1 MDVIINNNKINKG
14 DANCIP
20 FVLNAYK
27 TMNNIYINDEQ
38 SLYKQYQQFVNN
50 IDYYSNLEKELQ
62 SLTDDE
68 VNELINFQPYID
80 SNNALN
86 MLVQAELLNLVRTKI
101 NSNPD
106 TINKVVDSIK
116 LFKSNKN
123 KEQQEFQEYIRHY
136 SDMTYKDYLRLKQQ
150 QNESK

>member
-1 MDVIINNNKINKG
+1 
-14 DANCIP
+14 
-20 FVLNAYK
+20 
-27 TMNNIYINDEQ
+27 MNNIYINDEQ

-106 TINKVVDSIK
+106 TIKKVVDSIK

>member
-1 MDVIINNNKINKG
+1 
-14 DANCIP
+14 
-20 FVLNAYK
+20 
-27 TMNNIYINDEQ
+27 MNNIYINDEQ

>member
-1 MDVIINNNKINKG
+1 
-14 DANCIP
+14 
-20 FVLNAYK
+20 
-27 TMNNIYINDEQ
+27 MNNIYINAEQ

>member
-1 MDVIINNNKINKG
+1 
-14 DANCIP
+14 
-20 FVLNAYK
+20 
-27 TMNNIYINDEQ
+27 MNNIYINDEQ

-150 QNESK
+150 ENEGK

>member
-1 MDVIINNNKINKG
+1 
-14 DANCIP
+14 
-20 FVLNAYK
+20 
-27 TMNNIYINDEQ
+27 MNNIYINDEQ

-136 SDMTYKDYLRLKQQ
+136 SDITYKDYLRLKQQ

>member
-1 MDVIINNNKINKG
+1 
-14 DANCIP
+14 
-20 FVLNAYK
+20 
-27 TMNNIYINDEQ
+27 MNNIYINDEQ

-150 QNESK
+150 QNEGK

>member
-1 MDVIINNNKINKG
+1 
-14 DANCIP
+14 
-20 FVLNAYK
+20 
-27 TMNNIYINDEQ
+27 MNNIYINDEQ

-150 QNESK
+150 QNENK